1 MPPPSLAL
9 CVEDFAPRTEALRED
24 LLRRMRAWG
33 GPVLSRLLGGGLVVS
48 AHALDDPHVQCLV
61 FSGEARMPLTLSV
74 DAERVRAGLDVPA
87 LRTRGVRLALSSPE
101 RALEVGT
108 ALEALPEQF
117 EVAVEDGAPPVPAPQ
132 CSVDTLR
139 SMLDRAAQEGRA
151 LWIGWTV
158 PRDVAVQHSALLDEQ
173 LTDSLVVLARMLT
186 LLSGSADDG
195 HRAAAPVRSTERKKR
210 GSRRADDDGDRSKRL
225 AREPASHAD
234 ADPRER
240 HAHARSSLLPGRPSP
255 EREREGEHADADADA
270 AAARP
275 DDTRSPLRFGP
286 RGLRGPVT
294 PHAAAERSRAARR
307 HDVVELGAQVRV
319 LDGPFAGKVGVVQ
332 EVDGRGGA
340 RVMMGLLAVRID
352 MANLEVHV
360 EGRRR
365 PVLSTSHRKP
375 IPARS

>member
-1 MPPPSLAL
+1 L

-33 GPVLSRLLGGGLVVS
+33 GPVLSRLLAAGLVVS

-87 LRTRGVRLALSSPE
+87 LRARGVRMALSSPE

-132 CSVDTLR
+132 CSVDALR
-139 SMLDRAAQEGRA
+139 SMLDRAAHEGRA

-173 LTDSLVVLARMLT
+173 LTDSLVVLARVLT
-186 LLSGSADDG
+186 LLSGSADDP
-195 HRAAAPVRSTERKKR
+195 HRAATPGRSTERKKR
-210 GSRRADDDGDRSKRL
+210 GSRRADDDGDRKRS
-225 AREPASHAD
+225 AREPASAD
-234 ADPRER
+234 ADPRDR
-240 HAHARSSLLPGRPSP
+240 HARGSLLPGRPSSP
-255 EREREGEHADADADA
+255 EGERERERGDVDAEA

-286 RGLRGPVT
+286 RGLRGPGGA
-294 PHAAAERSRAARR
+294 HAAAERSRAARR
-307 HDVVELGAQVRV
+307 HDVVEPGAQVRV